1 MRGLPFIALLF
12 ALLTG
17 CASAPS
23 SPVGSLRFVNAEPV
37 RAIDDRRHVAREPV
51 ETPFPKSLYHFDGHF
66 HRRLTRFME
75 MRGDLRAANVNSMD
89 EVPDSTWFTNRI
101 GVRELGIDEIQE
113 GPSGGKGSPEAH
125 RPWTILSSKV
135 GGHSVG
141 FIIKDSRGIR
151 YLLKFDKKGFPET
164 DTAADVIVDRLLYAC
179 GYNVPEDHVVYFHR
193 NDLVL
198 APDAKVKDPF
208 GNKSPLTEAF
218 LDEQLALVN
227 VAPDGGIRG
236 LVSRFIEGKVLGP
249 TVRDWT
255 RDDDPNDVLP
265 HYLRRDLR
273 GQYSIFSWME
283 HSDIKGD
290 NTLDVLVT
298 DPANSEVKYVKHY
311 LIDFGNSLGVMG
323 DVNNQ
328 KFIGFANVL
337 DFGDFGKSLFSFGLY
352 RRRWE
357 FMTWP
362 KGIRGVGLFTSKV
375 FDPGHFKSYTPS
387 YFPFLDA
394 DRFDKFWGAKIVIR
408 FTPEQIRAAVELGRY
423 SDPRATEYMVKTLIE
438 RQRIVARYW
447 FERVNPLDAFVVD
460 TTERGAH
467 RLCFDD
473 LMIKYDLDYVKETT
487 TYELSTFDYEGHA
500 LARGIRVPSTANGH
514 VCVDGLTPAPGHGS
528 YTIVSIDTQREQ
540 RKSLAPVQVHLA
552 RDRHG
557 VLRVIGLRR
566 N

>member
-1 MRGLPFIALLF
+1 MRGLAFIVSLSALV
-12 ALLTG
+12 TG
-17 CASAPS
+17 CATAPS
-23 SPVGSLRFVNAEPV
+23 PAGRIRFANAEPV
-37 RAIDDRRHVAREPV
+37 RAINDRRPIDEPA

-66 HRRLTRFME
+66 HRRLTRAME
-75 MRGDLRAANVNSMD
+75 MRGSLRAANVNSMD

-101 GVRELGIDEIQE
+101 GVRDLSVEEIKA
-113 GPSGGKGSPEAH
+113 GPPGGKGSPEAH
-125 RPWTILSSKV
+125 RPWTIISSKV
-135 GGHSVG
+135 GGKSVG

-151 YLLKFDKKGFPET
+151 YLLKFDKKGHPET
-164 DTAADVIVDRLLYAC
+164 DTAADVIVARLLHAC

-193 NDLVL
+193 DDLML

-208 GNKSPLTEAF
+208 GNKRPMTEDF
-218 LDEQLALVN
+218 VDEQLAQVN

-249 TVRDWT
+249 AVRDWT
-255 RDDDPNDVLP
+255 REDDPNDVLP

-290 NTLDVLVT
+290 NTLDVYVS
-298 DPANSEVKYVKHY
+298 DPANSEVEYVKHY

-337 DFGDFGKSLFSFGLY
+337 DFGDMARSLASLGLY

-362 KGIRGVGLFTSKV
+362 RGIRGVGLFTSKV

-408 FTPEQIRAAVELGRY
+408 FTPEQIRTAVEVGRY

-447 FERVNPLDAFVVD
+447 FERVNPLDVFVVD
-460 TTERGAH
+460 ASADGTQ

-473 LMIKYDLDYVKETT
+473 LMIKHDLDFVKETT
-487 TYELSTFDYEGHA
+487 SYVVEAFDYQGRA
-500 LARGIRVPSTANGH
+500 LDERREVR
-514 VCVDGLTPAPGHGS
+514 PAPGGRVCIDGLVAATTNDG
-528 YTIVSIDTQREQ
+528 YTIVSIDTRREQ
-540 RKSLAPVQVHLA
+540 RKPLAPVLVHLA
-552 RDRHG
+552 RNRDG